1 MSNPDNG
8 DKRGLCPEKYLF
20 YITVYS
26 QVHSRTMLHLRPPRD
41 RSDWTSGASSKVD
54 IVEGLPLTH
63 GCIMYVC
70 LALCYLLYTCIHFV
84 LLHPYTSPVKK
95 RGIVSIFMDEDNEFR
110 AALKPSVSG
119 TAVQFQSFCPQAQC
133 VPCLLCT
140 ENWNHLRSTIWFS
153 KFTVDQITVKNSSV

>member
-1 MSNPDNG
+1 MVI
-8 DKRGLCPEKYLF
+8 RGACVLRNTCSTLLFTVRCIPGQCYIWGHPETDQTGPVVLLPRLTLWKDCRWPMDALCTFVWLCVIYYTLA
-20 YITVYS
+20 YILSCFILT
-26 QVHSRTMLHLRPPRD
+26 
-41 RSDWTSGASSKVD
+41 
-54 IVEGLPLTH
+54 LPLW
-63 GCIMYVC
+63 
-70 LALCYLLYTCIHFV
+70 
-84 LLHPYTSPVKK
+84 KK

-153 KFTVDQITVKNSSV
+153 KFTVD